1 MTEFRDLHNQPIEKL
16 KFINENYIRTRI
28 EYSKFSNELE
38 FATQTVDTIKVWKF
52 SFDSSKIY
60 EGEM

>member
-1 MTEFRDLHNQPIEKL
+1 M
-16 KFINENYIRTRI
+16 

-38 FATQTVDTIKVWKF
+38 FATLSIDVIKVWKF

-60 EGEM
+60 EGEMME